1 MTTSPLAELAGAVRG
16 LERLRVDC
24 PERYQ
29 PSARVVFAT
38 LSAARADVVDA
49 TSRGK
54 LDQALAVVADW
65 EREAGK
71 LITTKTLHAPLAAQD
86 GS

>member
-1 MTTSPLAELAGAVRG
+1 MNISPLAELAGAVRH

-24 PERYQ
+24 PERYR
-29 PSARVVFAT
+29 PTARVVFAS

-49 TSRGK
+49 TSRGR
-54 LDQALAVVADW
+54 LDQALAVVADF
-65 EREAGK
+65 ESQAGT
-71 LITTKTLHAPLAAQD
+71 LITTKKLHAPLTAES